1 MVMAQYTLKLMKNS
15 FDNIVIPFTI
25 GAVIP
30 KTAEF
35 FCRNGRNACNH
46 RKFLF
51 SIQFDKSNTELLLLV
66 DLTRSFRGISCI
78 EAINT
83 CLPTIQQCITHVE
96 ELPKPPFSQISSI
109 MMSKLHIGIF
119 RYVTIGSTHQSL
131 MAAMIDF
138 MVRPG
143 YDVRMRETFCA
154 KGIITQYGQTLSN
167 DQ

>member
-15 FDNIVIPFTI
+15 FDNIVIPFTV

-35 FCRNGRNACNH
+35 SCRNGRNACNH

-96 ELPKPPFSQISSI
+96 ELSKPPSSQISSI
-109 MMSKLHIGIF
+109 MSKLYIGIF

-138 MVRPG
+138 MAQPG
-143 YDVRMRETFCA
+143 YDVRMRDFLC
-154 KGIITQYGQTLSN
+154 KGYYHVVRPNSLK
-167 DQ
+167 